1 MDDLTGSSMTVD
13 FMKNEGEIKTG
24 TLTVDKLVV
33 THPVRTT
40 KQLFTGAFAVT
51 AGVAAAIGTFAFIHS
66 AIEYIGGFINGLYGG

>member
-1 MDDLTGSSMTVD
+1 MDDLTGSSMAVD

-51 AGVAAAIGTFAFIHS
+51 SGVVAAIGTFVFINS
-66 AIEYIGGFINGLYGG
+66 AIEFMGGFINGLFGG